1 MLFDPLKAIVSGYY
15 ASAQGEGGGAYLK
28 QALTRTLTAYLKIL
42 KINWFSLPRLRILRQ
57 F

>member
-42 KINWFSLPRLRILRQ
+42 KIN
-57 F
+57 